1 MAITVTP
8 TYLGRF
14 KNIEERHPRR
24 AVLAVA
30 GLVAGANVVPHG
42 LPSVPQTVGLDA
54 GAAGLWG
61 VTQPAD
67 ATNIYITVGAGG
79 HTSGLINVTY

>member
-1 MAITVTP
+1 MPISVTP
-8 TYLGRF
+8 AFLGRF
-14 KNIEERHPRR
+14 KNIDERFPRR
-24 AVLAVA
+24 VVLTVS
-30 GLVAGANVVPHG
+30 GLTAGANVVPHG
-42 LPSVPQTVGLDA
+42 LPGVPQSVGLDA